1 MFMLHAIVIPGVN
14 SSWIVGV
21 RLEEFPKYPPSSKI
35 SRNASQCVLYPA
47 LMYGPQHPVMV
58 FVRV

>member
-35 SRNASQCVLYPA
+35 SRPLLSAFCIL
-47 LMYGPQHPVMV
+47 L
-58 FVRV
+58 